1 MNIKG
6 YLFEILGR
14 TCKNGLFFPNFQ
26 IFSFIKIY
34 FDWDNLFL
42 QLWIELRYFSF
53 IYFS

>member
-6 YLFEILGR
+6 YLFEILGK
-14 TCKNGLFFPNFQ
+14 TCKNGHFSKFPDFK
-26 IFSFIKIY
+26 FIKIY

-42 QLWIELRYFSF
+42 QLWIDLRYFSF